1 MKSYIYRMQDE
12 RGALYEKL
20 IKLDSYL
27 KNYGKKLSYAERYLM
42 NEQQAVMEKYLDIL
56 DARIEVAVMK
66 ESKPDETDL
75 QRSLDERGEVKWID
89 AKEDV
94 PEDNYEVLVLVKSYT
109 YNNYYYSVGS
119 CYQGCWDWK
128 VEEDYEE
135 IADPDCSEYVVAWAE
150 LPKAPAKYDKLAHQQ

>member
-20 IKLDSYL
+20 IKLESYL

-42 NEQQAVMEKYLDIL
+42 KEQQEVMEKYLDIL

-66 ESKPDETDL
+66 ESKTAEADS
-75 QRSLDERGEVKWID
+75 QRNFERGEVKWID

-94 PEDNYEVLVLVKSYT
+94 PEDNYNVLVLVKSNT
-109 YNNYYYSVGS
+109 YNNYYYAVGN
-119 CYQGCWDWK
+119 CYKGIWDWN
-128 VEEDYEE
+128 VEEGYEYHVE
-135 IADPDCSEYVVAWAE
+135 CEGCDRVVAWAE